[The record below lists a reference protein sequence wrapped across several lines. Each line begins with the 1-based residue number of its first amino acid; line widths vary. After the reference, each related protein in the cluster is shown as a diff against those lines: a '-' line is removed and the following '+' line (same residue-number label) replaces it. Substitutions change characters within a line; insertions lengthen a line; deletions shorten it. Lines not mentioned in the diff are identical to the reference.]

1 MIAVSFSESP
11 LSWLQGLPFYQTAP
25 FGYLLLSTAVV
36 RVLGDG
42 VLALRLVPFLAG
54 VVTLV
59 VFWRL
64 ARALLPRPWALAA
77 LALLAFSPPAIY
89 YSGETKQYSLD
100 ALVAVILF
108 LAALS
113 AEARDSE
120 GAKALV
126 VGATGVFFSQTAV
139 FILGG
144 AAIWLWIRGTGHTR
158 RVGLL
163 WALTSGAGFILYSA
177 TMPAGTR
184 AVMDDFWGNAFLPF
198 PPDLDSYWRA
208 FTGLF
213 DRVVGSPA
221 PWFLG
226 IVATWGVTRNRDRRL
241 WLLLV
246 PVALAS
252 VASLLHAYP
261 FSPMREGSKMGR
273 LFMFA
278 LPTLAVVVASGL
290 RHAGRLAPALT
301 ILVVSLVGVR
311 SLRMVVDP
319 PSVFYR
325 PDITEAIDLIRTRQD
340 IVVVPPHII
349 PLFLYYSAR
358 EGLEVDVKPT
368 DGLAGASFERA
379 WIYADW
385 VSGADEEAF
394 LARFCS
400 GTCQATRLGQQLL
413 LRVENPPRDG
423 PEGRREPGSPH
434 SSGQGG
440 RGPVG

>member
-1 MIAVSFSESP
+1 
-11 LSWLQGLPFYQTAP
+11 
-25 FGYLLLSTAVV
+25 
-36 RVLGDG
+36 
-42 VLALRLVPFLAG
+42 
-54 VVTLV
+54 
-59 VFWRL
+59 
-64 ARALLPRPWALAA
+64 
-77 LALLAFSPPAIY
+77 
-89 YSGETKQYSLD
+89 
-100 ALVAVILF
+100 
-108 LAALS
+108 
-113 AEARDSE
+113 
-120 GAKALV
+120 
-126 VGATGVFFSQTAV
+126 
-139 FILGG
+139 
-144 AAIWLWIRGTGHTR
+144 
-158 RVGLL
+158 
-163 WALTSGAGFILYSA
+163 
-177 TMPAGTR
+177 
-184 AVMDDFWGNAFLPF
+184 
-198 PPDLDSYWRA
+198 
-208 FTGLF
+208 
-213 DRVVGSPA
+213 
-221 PWFLG
+221 
-226 IVATWGVTRNRDRRL
+226 
-241 WLLLV
+241 
-246 PVALAS
+246 
-252 VASLLHAYP
+252 
-261 FSPMREGSKMGR
+261 
-273 LFMFA
+273 MFA